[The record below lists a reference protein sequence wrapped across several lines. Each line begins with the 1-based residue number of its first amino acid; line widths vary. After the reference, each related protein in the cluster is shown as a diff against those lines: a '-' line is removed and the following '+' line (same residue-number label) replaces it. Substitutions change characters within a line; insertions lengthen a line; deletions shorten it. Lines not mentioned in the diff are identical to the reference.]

1 MSTASAP
8 ASPPNTSA
16 GSNAP
21 TLPPTSNGGDN
32 APSPSTAPPTS
43 NAPTVRTSRPSPPSP
58 SPEPQ
63 PQPSPSPPPP
73 PSPSPPPPPPPP
85 PPPSPSP
92 DPPPPPPPPPPSP
105 SPNPRPTAA
114 SPPPPPPPPEPAPS
128 PAPPPPPNPSPN
140 PPPEIPAPPPPQS
153 QPLPPIPP
161 SDPANNPPSREPAS
175 SDAPINQQVQQQ
187 QQGEVSSSFAASNA
201 AIDGA
206 AAATTTAR
214 DSPMPTT
221 TDVSSTLVSPT
232 ASFESISGVVSRSAG
247 RTSTAAGAG
256 KFTGTM
262 TAAFNASSTVDF
274 GGAISGSDA
283 NGAAGVSIGVVF
295 AIVAGCV
302 AAAALLV
309 TLAVWW
315 IRRDNNKT
323 GGGGIHKQGAI
334 SGRKD
339 VSSVVFWSKWNKNE
353 KPEMQQPFLVA
364 DGGAAGAGAGAVD
377 ENASSTLAV
386 PPLLPIESLK
396 EVEHV
401 VVGNS
406 VLGQIEEED
415 EDEEDAEEEEEDAG
429 LMEVAPLSATESFAS
444 TNPLA
449 SQDTSRPL
457 TEQQPQPQVAVAS
470 EAITTEV
477 SKKPILLDNIPQPVL
492 AASSTS
498 PKITTL
504 SVAADTP
511 RTRRKLLGFLPR
523 ITAPRKQSATEISP
537 STKVQATTATTTAAT
552 TSSAAIS
559 RAYQMHRPQPT
570 IHQTPAD
577 TAAAAAAL
585 PSNLVPPAAYE
596 QFQQDLALQY
606 MYGLTNEQQQ
616 QLHQHQQHQ
625 YFSQYQMMHQTAPE
639 LSGMSQE
646 YINSWW
652 QAFYQQNPVLA
663 QEYYEAALKAQ
674 REGRL

>member
-32 APSPSTAPPTS
+32 APSPSPAPPTS
-43 NAPTVRTSRPSPPSP
+43 NVPTVRTSRPSPSP

-73 PSPSPPPPPPPP
+73 PSPSPPPPPPP

-140 PPPEIPAPPPPQS
+140 PPPEIPAPPQPQS
-153 QPLPPIPP
+153 QSPPIPP
-161 SDPANNPPSREPAS
+161 SDPANNPPSRETAF
-175 SDAPINQQVQQQ
+175 SDAPINQQVH

-214 DSPMPTT
+214 DSMPTT
-221 TDVSSTLVSPT
+221 TDVSSTLVSPA
-232 ASFESISGVVSRSAG
+232 ASLESISGVVSRSAA
-247 RTSTAAGAG
+247 RTSTTGPG
-256 KFTGTM
+256 KFTGTI
-262 TAAFNASSTVDF
+262 TAFNASSTVDF
-274 GGAISGSDA
+274 GGTISGPDA
-283 NGAAGVSIGVVF
+283 NGAGVSIGVVF

-323 GGGGIHKQGAI
+323 GSGGGTHKQGAI

-339 VSSVVFWSKWNKNE
+339 MVSSVVFWSKWNKNE

-364 DGGAAGAGAGAVD
+364 DGGGAAAAVD

-386 PPLLPIESLK
+386 PPPPLLPIESLK

-415 EDEEDAEEEEEDAG
+415 EDEDEEEKEEKEDAG

-457 TEQQPQPQVAVAS
+457 TEQQPQPQPQVVAS

-477 SKKPILLDNIPQPVL
+477 SKKPMLDNIPQPVL
-492 AASSTS
+492 AASSAS
-498 PKITTL
+498 PKIATL

-537 STKVQATTATTTAAT
+537 SAKVQATATTTTTTAT

-577 TAAAAAAL
+577 AAATAAAAL

-616 QLHQHQQHQ
+616 QLHQHQQQQQQQHQ

>member
-32 APSPSTAPPTS
+32 APSPSPAPPTS
-43 NAPTVRTSRPSPPSP
+43 NVPTVRTSRPSPPSP
-58 SPEPQ
+58 SSEPQ

-73 PSPSPPPPPPPP
+73 PSPSPPPPPPP

-114 SPPPPPPPPEPAPS
+114 SPPPPPPPPPEPAPS

-153 QPLPPIPP
+153 QSPPIPP

-175 SDAPINQQVQQQ
+175 SDAPINQQVQQ

-247 RTSTAAGAG
+247 RTSTTAAAG

-323 GGGGIHKQGAI
+323 GGGGGVHKQGAI
-334 SGRKD
+334 SRRKD

-415 EDEEDAEEEEEDAG
+415 EDEEDAEEEEEEDTG

-477 SKKPILLDNIPQPVL
+477 SKKPSLLDNIPQPVL

-537 STKVQATTATTTAAT
+537 STKVQAATTATTPTTT

-577 TAAAAAAL
+577 TAAAAL